1 MQTGWLKILKI
12 LTRFDVPEGILV
24 CGTRG
29 NDTGGGSNCKGL
41 PEPGRIVSTVMMFF
55 SSSVQTQR
63 ESLSIQTIA
72 QTVHCTVNLFFV
84 VLKRSPLKHKTVK
97 SSDGMSHAASK
108 VNNLFLP

>member
-29 NDTGGGSNCKGL
+29 NDTGGRSNCKGL
-41 PEPGRIVSTVMMFF
+41 PEPGRIVSTVMFF

-63 ESLSIQTIA
+63 ESLSIQTTA
-72 QTVHCTVNLFFV
+72 VVLCTVL
-84 VLKRSPLKHKTVK
+84 
-97 SSDGMSHAASK
+97 
-108 VNNLFLP
+108 